1 MAALLILL
9 PAAAALAMAAW
20 PARAPLLNLL
30 AAAATLLL
38 AAALAWQGPGGAGWL
53 RLDALNTPL
62 VLVAAAVGLSTA
74 IFSAGDVAAEHFT
87 PPQSRLYHAAF
98 QGFCAA
104 NMLALLSDNLG
115 LMWVAVEA
123 ATLLCVLMVGLRR
136 TPAATEA
143 AWKFFILCGIGI
155 ALALF
160 GMILLAMA
168 AQGQLPHEDLLSFAA
183 LKGAAVQADAG
194 LLSLAFV
201 FLLVG
206 FGTKAG
212 LAPLHSWLPD
222 AHAEG
227 PTAIA
232 AVLSGLLLNA
242 AMLGILRGAAILGAN
257 PAALPTGPFLMAAG
271 LLSLWLAALSLWR
284 RRDAKRFLG
293 WSSIEHMGL
302 AAFAFGLGGPAGA
315 LAGMLHLCGHALL
328 KPAAFFAIGRAA
340 QLRASQ
346 AMGDIGGMA
355 RTHPALGWGLALAM
369 AGLAGLP
376 PFALLAS
383 EFLMAATAGRQAP
396 WLLAA
401 FLPGLF
407 VAALAVLAAMQRL
420 CFGPSTL
427 PAQPA
432 GAATLGPLWA
442 QLALA
447 AVLGLAL
454 PAPLAALLRDAAA
467 VLP

>member
-183 LKGAAVQADAG
+183 LKGAAGQADAG